1 MGVVCEMK
9 ENELLEPDGHF
20 FLFLMYRSSIHSFM
34 SLKNLFIIYLAV
46 TSLVA
51 MCWLLSVVL
60 GLGSYPLTRG
70 ILVS

>member
-46 TSLVA
+46 TSFS
-51 MCWLLSVVL
+51 CNVL
-60 GLGSYPLTRG
+60 ASLCGAWAR
-70 ILVS
+70 